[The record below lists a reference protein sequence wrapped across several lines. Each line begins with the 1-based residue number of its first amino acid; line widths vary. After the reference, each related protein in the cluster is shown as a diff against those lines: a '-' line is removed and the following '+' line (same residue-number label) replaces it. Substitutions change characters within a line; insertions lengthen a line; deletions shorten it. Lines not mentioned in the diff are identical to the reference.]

1 MPCSDPALVSDPRPA
16 FKLSLAQRFPG
27 ASQVIQASGH
37 ATISEGHPDDRAS
50 GLERCESMSS
60 GPNFRVSSGAHALP
74 HAGLSHGVMVTS
86 VPYLL
91 RSSARAEQ
99 RAQRDDAADNARR
112 SSLLNR

>member
-1 MPCSDPALVSDPRPA
+1 MPP
-16 FKLSLAQRFPG
+16 LAK
-27 ASQVIQASGH
+27 
-37 ATISEGHPDDRAS
+37 ATPTIERR